1 MRNMFKIFFLII
13 FFLSI
18 FSKSYSQNIVLFE
31 FTQNELESLK
41 VRKIRG
47 AKNETK
53 YTLGKNDNGNYLK
66 AEVENGGLVLE
77 RKFQLI

>member
-1 MRNMFKIFFLII
+1 MRNMFKFFFLTI